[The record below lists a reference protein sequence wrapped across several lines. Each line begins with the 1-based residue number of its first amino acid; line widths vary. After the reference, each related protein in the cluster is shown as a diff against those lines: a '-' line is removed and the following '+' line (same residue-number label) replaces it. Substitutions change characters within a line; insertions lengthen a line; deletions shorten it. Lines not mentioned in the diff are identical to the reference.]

1 MEIPKK
7 NQHQHRH
14 RFFLLFPIIFLFALN
29 NNQIVLSSN
38 NISISSYYAQCSPST
53 CGSASIL
60 QFPFGL
66 DPLCRAA
73 YVTTHCNNNNTLFLT
88 DDENPRFQ
96 YNFLHNLTHDV
107 YSNNSVNIVDVNLLG
122 CGPIPDF
129 SGQTSNSMKW
139 LTIGAIYLSSDRDR
153 IVTYFNCSQE
163 PDTESLKQLTKAPC
177 LECGETT
184 NLCYYYDGYLDQVS
198 NCRVYK
204 AMVPVKILNNAT
216 AVANPRRELQQGFT
230 IVWDNNCNS
239 CTQKDDGRCGY
250 VNQDRRRGH
259 EVCFCRDAVHT
270 HNCSDGQ
277 LIKLDD
283 DGAYQHRQKN
293 GILQLII
300 GLGIGLGGG
309 LAIASILYVY
319 IDRRRK
325 QRRRLLN
332 GQDEQVLN
340 RYLKGDYTTPASVE
354 TFLLNY
360 TSGRPT
366 RFSFKQLKKYTNNFN
381 HKLGQGGFG
390 SVFKGELP
398 NGFPIAVKLID
409 ETDHSEVQFL
419 NEVLTIGKIH
429 HNYLVRL
436 LGYSFEQSKQAL
448 VYEFMKNGSLDKYIH
463 GRNED
468 AMEKLSWSQLVDI
481 AIGTAKGI
489 AYLHEECRIR
499 ILHCDIKPH
508 NILLD
513 DKFQPKVAD
522 FGLAQALNREMSHAS
537 LAHGAGTPGY
547 AAPETWWKSCGP
559 VTDKSDVYSFG
570 MVVLEMVGKRRNF
583 KGDVS
588 KSSEMYFPEWVYKH
602 HVMNASDGSNG
613 GSKWRECE
621 GIEEEEMG
629 RRMELVGLWCIQ
641 FHQSR
646 RPSMRRVIEML
657 EGNLEIQIPPSP
669 FQPGIGF
676 TTPAWGSGGMP
687 VLPELGSGTE
697 ESSSAAAASASSASA
712 SSIDASGPRLAR

>member
-1 MEIPKK
+1 MQTLENHHP
-7 NQHQHRH
+7 
-14 RFFLLFPIIFLFALN
+14 FFLLFPMRRIFFLLFALN
-29 NNQIVLSSN
+29 NYNNNIQIVFSAN
-38 NISISSYYAQCSPST
+38 NSVISSYYAQCSPST
-53 CGSASIL
+53 CGRSIL

-66 DPLCRAA
+66 NSLCRGA
-73 YVTTHCNNNNTLFLT
+73 YETTHCNNQTVFLT
-88 DDENPRFQ
+88 DDENPRFRYKLLQ
-96 YNFLHNLTHDV
+96 NLTHDV
-107 YSNNSVNIVDVNLLG
+107 YSNNSVRIVDVALLG

-139 LTIGAIYLSSDRDR
+139 LTVGALYLSSDSYRV
-153 IVTYFNCSQE
+153 VTYFNCSQE
-163 PDTESLKQLTKAPC
+163 PDTETLKQLTKAPC
-177 LECGETT
+177 LECAETT
-184 NLCYYYDGYLDQVS
+184 SSNNLCYYYDGYLDQVS

-204 AMVPVKILNNAT
+204 AIIPVEVLNNVT
-216 AVANPRRELQQGFT
+216 AVGNPRRVLQQGFT
-230 IVWDNNCNS
+230 VVWDNNCNS
-239 CTQKDDGRCGY
+239 CTEKDDGRCGY
-250 VNQDRRRGH
+250 LNQDRRRGN
-259 EVCFCRDAVHT
+259 EVCFCRDGVHT
-270 HNCSDGQ
+270 NNCSDGQ
-277 LIKLDD
+277 LIKLD
-283 DGAYQHRQKN
+283 GVYQHRQKN
-293 GILQLII
+293 WILHLII

-309 LAIASILYVY
+309 LAVASILYVY
-319 IDRRRK
+319 LDRKRK

-340 RYLKGDYTTPASVE
+340 RYLQGDYTTPASVE

-429 HNYLVRL
+429 HNHLVRL

-463 GRNED
+463 GKNED
-468 AMEKLSWSQLVDI
+468 AVEKLSWCQLVDI
-481 AIGTAKGI
+481 AIGTAKGL

-522 FGLAQALNREMSHAS
+522 FGLAQVLNREKSHAS

-547 AAPETWWKSCGP
+547 AAPEMWWTSCGP

-570 MVVLEMVGKRRNF
+570 MVILEMVGKRRNF
-583 KGDVS
+583 KRDVS

-602 HVMNASDGSNG
+602 HVMNVSEGGNV
-613 GSKWRECE
+613 GSKWHECQ

-629 RRMELVGLWCIQ
+629 RRMELIGLWCIQ

-657 EGNLEIQIPPSP
+657 EGNMEIPIPPSP
-669 FQPGIGF
+669 VQPSTSF
-676 TTPAWGSGGMP
+676 TNPGRGSGMP
-687 VLPELGSGTE
+687 VLPQVGSGTE
-697 ESSSAAAASASSASA
+697 ESSSAGAA
-712 SSIDASGPRLAR
+712 SSIDASGPMLGR

>member
-1 MEIPKK
+1 MRYDMEIPK
-7 NQHQHRH
+7 NHHRH
-14 RFFLLFPIIFLFALN
+14 RFFLLFPIISLFASN
-29 NNQIVLSSN
+29 NIPIVLSSN
-38 NISISSYYAQCSPST
+38 NSISSYYAQCSPST

-66 DPLCRAA
+66 DPLCRSA
-73 YVTTHCNNNNTLFLT
+73 YVTTNCNNNDTLFLT

-96 YNFLHNLTHDV
+96 YNILQNLTHDV
-107 YSNNSVNIVDVNLLG
+107 YSNNSVKIVDVNLLG

-129 SGQTSNSMKW
+129 SGQTSSMKW
-139 LTIGAIYLSSDRDR
+139 VTVGAIYVNAERHR
-153 IVTYFNCSQE
+153 IVTYFNCSKE

-177 LECGETT
+177 WECGETT

-204 AMVPVKILNNAT
+204 AIVPFEILNNAT
-216 AVANPRRELQQGFT
+216 AVGNPRRVLQQGFT
-230 IVWDNNCNS
+230 ILWDNNCNS
-239 CTQKDDGRCGY
+239 CTEKDDGRCGY
-250 VNQDRRRGH
+250 LKQNQDRRKGV
-259 EVCFCRDAVHT
+259 EVCFCRDGVHT
-270 HNCSDGQ
+270 HNCSDEQ
-277 LIKLDD
+277 LIQVD
-283 DGAYQHRQKN
+283 DGKYQHPDKKDW
-293 GILQLII
+293 ILPLSTA
-300 GLGIGLGGG
+300 LGIGLGVG
-309 LAIASILYVY
+309 LAVASIIYVFL
-319 IDRRRK
+319 DRRRK

-332 GQDEQVLN
+332 GQDEHVLT
-340 RYLKGDYTTPASVE
+340 RYLKGDYTTPASIE

-366 RFSFKQLKKYTNNFN
+366 RFSFKQLKKYTNNFS

-398 NGFPIAVKLID
+398 NGFPIAVKLLD

-468 AMEKLSWSQLVDI
+468 TVEKLSWRQLADI

-513 DKFQPKVAD
+513 DKLQPKVAD

-547 AAPETWWKSCGP
+547 APPEMWWRSCGL

-613 GSKWRECE
+613 GSKWHECQ
-621 GIEEEEMG
+621 GIEEEELG

-646 RPSMRRVIEML
+646 RPSIRRVIEML

-669 FQPGIGF
+669 FQSGIG
-676 TTPAWGSGGMP
+676 
-687 VLPELGSGTE
+687 GTE
-697 ESSSAAAASASSASA
+697 ESSSAAAASASAA
-712 SSIDASGPRLAR
+712 VMDASGPMLGR